1 MTDHLTLIHAYTR
14 REAVQD
20 GVLVDATETARDAG
34 FRYPVALTAAAWATC
49 VTVPNSAPWQDEGG
63 RLWDVLTMLG
73 HAVRAAGR
81 DEHLLHFDVL
91 VQNDRVTPKLVRL
104 KAVCGPDDDLAPC
117 ITVMLPEED

>member
-1 MTDHLTLIHAYTR
+1 MTDDITLIHSYTR

-49 VTVPNSAPWQDEGG
+49 VTVPTSAPWQDEAG

-73 HAVRAAGR
+73 HAVRATGR
-81 DEHLLHFDVL
+81 DRSQIQFDVL
-91 VQNDRVTPKLVRL
+91 VQNDRVAPKLVRL
-104 KAVCGPDDDLAPC
+104 KAVCGPDDDRSPC
-117 ITVMLPEED
+117 ITVMMPGED